1 MKKMKITSI
10 VALVVGLIVL
20 VAGGV
25 FFVIKNN
32 EASKKGDADYLVEMG
47 DFVMDGSDGAVVW
60 KFTEVG
66 KGTLTTNNH
75 TNDYD
80 FQWAI
85 QDDQLKIRTDWLY
98 EMDNE
103 YTYEVNQGAKTLT
116 LTNGDETYKFV
127 ANRE

>member
-1 MKKMKITSI
+1 MKKMKIASI
-10 VALVVGLIVL
+10 VTLVVGLAVL

-25 FFVIKNN
+25 FFIIKQN
-32 EASKKGDADYLVEMG
+32 EASKAGDADYLVEMG
-47 DFVMDGSDGAVVW
+47 DFVMEDSDGAVAW

-85 QDDQLKIRTDWLY
+85 EDDKMRIRTDWLY